1 MKHHY
6 ISKEKIQGYMDIV
19 IEDTLD
25 TSGPKEAALMRQ
37 LWDAFWKELDEAIPV
52 DYVLEDPNPIEI
64 DR

>member
-6 ISKEKIQGYMDIV
+6 ISKEKIQEYMDIV

-25 TSGPKEAALMRQ
+25 RSGENKAALMRH

-52 DYVLEDPNPIEI
+52 DYVLEDPNPLEV

>member
-6 ISKEKIQGYMDIV
+6 ISKEKIKSYMDIV

-25 TSGPKEAALMRQ
+25 KSGPKEAELIRF
-37 LWDAFWKELDEAIPV
+37 LWGAFWKKLDEAIPV
-52 DYVLEDPNPIEI
+52 DYVLEAPNPIEV

>member
-6 ISKEKIQGYMDIV
+6 ISKEKIQIYMDIV

-25 TSGPKEAALMRQ
+25 TSGHKEAELMRF
-37 LWDAFWKELDEAIPV
+37 LWGAFWKKLDEAIPV
-52 DYVLEDPNPIEI
+52 DYVLEDPNPLDV